1 MLRPPAPARARARTA
16 LVLLLATGCTGS
28 RARLVEITGE
38 GYRQTGFLAGRS
50 HIATA
55 LLPEGRVARA
65 STLWQGDLRV
75 VERADLSERGI
86 SVLRVEADLGLP
98 PEADRPRPGPGT
110 VLLWRGGL
118 PQRHECAVAVRE
130 DGTLRVF
137 VRDEAF
143 GPEDR
148 GAPVLQDDRVVAV
161 IARGVGWNEGIARP
175 FGVPLADTGA
185 SP

>member
-1 MLRPPAPARARARTA
+1 MTRKLAI
-16 LVLLLATGCTGS
+16 LGLLAAGCTGA
-28 RARLVEITGE
+28 RARLVEIAGE

-50 HIATA
+50 HVATA

-75 VERADLSERGI
+75 LERADLGDRGI

-98 PEADRPRPGPGT
+98 PEADRPRAGPGT
-110 VLLWRGGL
+110 VLLWRAGL
-118 PQRHECAVAVRE
+118 PRRHDCSVAIRE

-137 VRDEAF
+137 VRDESF

-161 IARGVGWNEGIARP
+161 LARGVGWNEGIARP
-175 FGVPLADTGA
+175 FGAPIADAGA